1 MIPLLLPSATL
12 LPPALLSDRLM
23 FIRVEGRGEDDVCWC
38 FLLLAAT
45 GSTLSLW
52 PHPSPF
58 PHLPHLVRVPLT
70 LLSPS
75 HLPFSLSPLCLPFTL
90 ASFVQLK
97 ASFPLNPR
105 VGCEATAM
113 PPTLLRGFGLPPSSL
128 FREEETCF
136 ACALVPMRGAFL
148 GALLGNHALLY
159 ILQRVPK

>member
-1 MIPLLLPSATL
+1 MLV
-12 LPPALLSDRLM
+12 LPPLGSNRKHL
-23 FIRVEGRGEDDVCWC
+23 VVV
-38 FLLLAAT
+38 AT
-45 GSTLSLW
+45 PFSFS
-52 PHPSPF
+52 PPSPF
-58 PHLPHLVRVPLT
+58 GESPTHPS
-70 LLSPS
+70 LSFS
-75 HLPFSLSPLCLPFTL
+75 LAFLSLSPLCLPFTL
-90 ASFVQLK
+90 ASFVKVK

-159 ILQRVPK
+159 ILLGVPK